1 MQSTFYTAYNSH
13 HFPPPWKSLEPNC
26 ITRKSIPYYKPQNR
40 FKTLTLTNL
49 LRIPLGYEPEED
61 IELLPRPKPKPAPP
75 SWLPVVIRR
84 SGSVFRYFWDGNH
97 LQLVCVDGGVSSFSF
112 DFDDGFRKMFRLC
125 SSAVQDFFIPK
136 QVSGNYMDYVKWK
149 LLYRVFSSAL
159 QVLAT
164 QVIKFCI
171 TILKNIYIYIIIL
184 LKFKGNGVD

>member
-26 ITRKSIPYYKPQNR
+26 ITSKSIPYYKPQNR

-84 SGSVFRYFWDGNH
+84 SGSVFRYFWDGNR
-97 LQLVCVDGGVSSFSF
+97 LQLACVDGGVSSFSF
-112 DFDDGFRKMFRLC
+112 DFDDGFQKMFRLC

-149 LLYRVFSSAL
+149 LLHRVFSSAL

-171 TILKNIYIYIIIL
+171 TILKIYIYIIIL